1 MKGKLKMAE
10 NENVV
15 NTETNNTEVDTT
27 NTDNSIAEEKTTNN
41 GVEDSS
47 NDVDFKD
54 EDEEKIE
61 NGSDSK
67 SNSSSQKQ
75 SRAENRKQAQI
86 RRERELAEKQKYL
99 DGFKA
104 GTGGINKF
112 TGQEIE
118 TEEDMQWYQDQLD
131 AEKKGLDPESS
142 SDMRKYQLEKIQKQK
157 EAEEAQK
164 KADEEKTAKEKE
176 EAERV
181 KTLAREKAEKDLN
194 DFKAKYKDVDFE
206 GLMETDSKFN
216 KFANTAIR
224 GGMNLI
230 ETYELYHEIKNGDT
244 VDRANQL
251 AEQMVKNA
259 AASSGS
265 QTYGEESPQTYD
277 FGKMSDEEFRKAVQ
291 AKKEGKLKF

>member
-1 MKGKLKMAE
+1 MAE

-15 NTETNNTEVDTT
+15 ATETNNNAEVDTT
-27 NTDNSIAEEKTTNN
+27 NNDTSIAEDTTTSNAEVDDN
-41 GVEDSS
+41 S

-54 EDEEKIE
+54 EDEAEE
-61 NGSDSK
+61 NGSNSK

-112 TGQEIE
+112 TGQAIE

-142 SDMRKYQLEKIQKQK
+142 SDMRKYQLEKLQKQK

-206 GLMETDSKFN
+206 GLMNTDSKFN

-244 VDRANQL
+244 VDRANRL

-277 FGKMSDEEFRKAVQ
+277 FGAMSDEEFRKAVQ
-291 AKKEGKLKF
+291 AKKEGKLKL